1 MSIFALT
8 KRLLAAGLIF
18 AAGLGWAGAADFFG
32 SDVKPDNIFSA
43 SPVLPATLK
52 RVVVLPLAHEESR
65 SDLADGCEMLDP
77 VLQAELINT
86 KRFEVITVGG
96 PALESLTELSS
107 WTGAEAL
114 PAKFFDSLK
123 QAYGCDAVLF
133 CQLTAFQPY
142 APLAVGWRMKLVD
155 VSTQK
160 IIWAADMLY
169 DAGNATVA
177 KGAKQFQQQQ
187 QGGPNAPKR
196 IFNFV
201 SDWIYH
207 GTEPATE
214 DQWIILKSPRLFGQY
229 SAVKLLQT
237 LPER

>member
-1 MSIFALT
+1 MSIFNIT
-8 KRLLAAGLIF
+8 KPMLAAGLIF
-18 AAGLGWAGAADFFG
+18 AGLQLAGDTDFFG
-32 SDVKPDNIFSA
+32 SDLKPDNIFRATS
-43 SPVLPATLK
+43 VLPSDLK
-52 RVVVLPLAHEESR
+52 RIVVLPLAHDESR
-65 SDLADGCEMLDP
+65 PELAPGCEMLDP
-77 VLQAELINT
+77 VLQAELIKT
-86 KRFEVITVGG
+86 KKFEVVPVGSA
-96 PALESLTELSS
+96 ALESLTESPG
-107 WTGAEAL
+107 WTGGEIL

-123 QAYGCDAVLF
+123 RVYGCDAVLF
-133 CQLTAFQPY
+133 CQLTAYQPY

>member
-1 MSIFALT
+1 VE
-8 KRLLAAGLIF
+8 LA
-18 AAGLGWAGAADFFG
+18 
-32 SDVKPDNIFSA
+32 N
-43 SPVLPATLK
+43 
-52 RVVVLPLAHEESR
+52 
-65 SDLADGCEMLDP
+65 GCEMLDP
-77 VLQAELINT
+77 VLQAELIKT
-86 KRFEVITVGG
+86 KRFEVVPVGST
-96 PALESLTELSS
+96 ALESLTEQPS
-107 WTGAEAL
+107 WTGGEIL

-133 CQLTAFQPY
+133 CQLTTFQAY

-160 IIWAADMLY
+160 IIWAADMVY
-169 DAGNATVA
+169 DAGNAAVA
-177 KGAKQFQQQQ
+177 KDAKQFQQQQ
-187 QGGPNAPKR
+187 QGSPSASKKA
-196 IFNFV
+196 FNFV

-214 DQWIILKSPRLFGQY
+214 DQWIILNSPRLFGEY